1 MNIGTT
7 GKAGEDRAARYLQ
20 SRGYRITGRNVQ
32 FRSGEIDI
40 IAENDETIVFA
51 EVKTRKSAD
60 FAEAR
65 EYVGRTKQQRI
76 LRSAMLYLAA
86 HDTDKQPRFDVIE
99 VYLSE
104 GLFGRAQINHIENAF
119 M

>member
-1 MNIGTT
+1 MNIGAT
-7 GKAGEDRAARYLQ
+7 GIAGEDKAARYLEAK
-20 SRGYRITGRNVQ
+20 GYKITGRNVQ

-40 IAENDETIVFA
+40 IAENDEYIVFA
-51 EVKTRKSAD
+51 EVKTRKNAD

-65 EYVGRTKQQRI
+65 EYVGRAKQQRI
-76 LRSAMLYLAA
+76 LRSAMLYLAT

-99 VYLSE
+99 VYLPE
-104 GLFGRAQINHIENAF
+104 GLFGRARINHIENAF

>member
-1 MNIGTT
+1 MNIGET
-7 GKAGEDRAARYLQ
+7 GKTGENKAAQYLQ
-20 SRGYRITGRNVQ
+20 SKGYIITGRNVQ

-40 IAENDETIVFA
+40 IAENDEYIVFV
-51 EVKTRKSAD
+51 EVKTRKNAD

-76 LRSAMLYLAA
+76 MKSAMLYLSR
-86 HDTDKQPRFDVIE
+86 HDTGKQPRFDVIE
-99 VYLSE
+99 VYLPE
-104 GLFGRAQINHIENAF
+104 GLFGRTKINHIENAF